1 MKSVKAPPG
10 AKRLI
15 ESLRNLGYECSTAIA
30 DLIDNSLAADAS
42 EISVEIVARSGD
54 TPAHIIIADNGRGM
68 DRDKLVESM
77 RFGAFQEY
85 SEEDLGKYG
94 LGLKTAS
101 LSQCTEL
108 TVASKPAK
116 TRGGRPTRTVARWD
130 LEYVYKTD
138 DWDLLT
144 PVWGEL
150 KDWERA
156 ALDQQISRD
165 RGTVVLWAGLD
176 EALPLLC
183 SGSSTNRDRYLA
195 QLMTEIGDHLRM
207 VFHRFMQ
214 GVVPDRPKLKLT
226 VAGTELK
233 PWDAFCQ
240 TESTQAL
247 DILKQQVYVPGDPN
261 GNKKAA
267 VTMKPYILP
276 REDEFSTREAW
287 KEASGPNNWNHQ
299 QGFYFYRNHRLL
311 QAGGWSYLRTVDEHT
326 KLLRVAVNFPGSLD
340 KAFSLNITKMRA
352 HIPAEI
358 REETRNAIAK
368 WVKPSRTR
376 YDRGVN
382 KQRGEKPG
390 RSTSTSKP
398 EPFGSSRA
406 PAAPASIKL
415 CGMSFS
421 LSNVPARTLSVTGNG
436 TGLSVVI
443 PQAHE
448 CAVIFDN
455 MNGRKGEL
463 TKLCLALV
471 CLLEAVNEHRV
482 RTSDIPLKAV
492 RRLMRRHL

>member
-54 TPAHIIIADNGRGM
+54 VPAHIIISDNGKGM
-68 DRDKLVESM
+68 DRDKLLGSM

-101 LSQCTEL
+101 LSQCTKL
-108 TVASKPAK
+108 TVSSKPAK
-116 TRGGRPTRTVARWD
+116 SRGNNRPSKSIARWD

-144 PVWGEL
+144 PSSADL
-150 KDWERA
+150 KEWERN
-156 ALDQQISRD
+156 ALDSEVSNN
-165 RGTVVLWAGLD
+165 RGTVVLWSGLE
-176 EALPLLC
+176 EAHPLLC
-183 SGSSTNRDRYLA
+183 SASSGNRDRYLA
-195 QLMTEIGDHLRM
+195 QLITDVSDHLRM

-214 GVVPDRPKLKLT
+214 GMIQDRPKLKLT
-226 VAGTELK
+226 VAGSELV
-233 PWDAFCQ
+233 PWDPFCSSEKT
-240 TESTQAL
+240 TEPL
-247 DILKQQVYVPGDPN
+247 DIVKQQVYVPGDSS
-261 GNKKAA
+261 GNKKAT

-276 REDEFSTREAW
+276 REDEFSSREAW
-287 KEASGPNNWNHQ
+287 KEASGPSNWNHQ

-358 REETRNAIAK
+358 REETREAISK
-368 WVKPSRTR
+368 WVKPARTR

-382 KQRGEKPG
+382 KQQSGGQRATPAP
-390 RSTSTSKP
+390 TKP
-398 EPFGSSRA
+398 EPAAYSK
-406 PAAPASIKL
+406 APASIKV
-415 CGMSFS
+415 GNMNFS
-421 LSNVPARTLSVTGNG
+421 LSNVPSRTLSITGNG
-436 TGLSVVI
+436 AGLNVVI

-448 CAVIFDN
+448 CSVMFDK
-455 MNGRKGEL
+455 MNGRKGDL
-463 TKLCLALV
+463 TRLCLALV
-471 CLLEAVNEHRV
+471 CLLEAVNQHRV
-482 RTSDIPLKAV
+482 RTTDIPLQTV
-492 RRLMRRHL
+492 RRLMRKHL